1 MRRLAL
7 LLASVA
13 LIAGC
18 QSAPPP
24 YVSHYTPAAAAPPVA
39 AVGIIGDSFTSGSGM
54 GGHGPQGW
62 PAIVSKQMQDQN
74 MPIYTTVGAEGASGY
89 TRAGHG
95 GTAFPDE
102 VPKAVKP
109 LDRLV
114 VLFGSIN
121 DAPLT
126 DVLAPAVQ
134 KVFAAVKS
142 IAPGTKILVIG
153 PVWPSTE
160 PRSDVLQVRD
170 ILKAQAEVAGAAFVD
185 PIAEQ
190 WFWDRP
196 DLIGSDDTHPT
207 DAGHAYMAEKITPV
221 ITQLLKASPAP

>member
-1 MRRLAL
+1 MRRLVLVL
-7 LLASVA
+7 LVSVA

-18 QSAPPP
+18 KSAPPP
-24 YVSHYTPAAAAPPVA
+24 YVSHYTPVAAAPPVA
-39 AVGIIGDSFTSGSGM
+39 PVGIIGDSYTSGSGM

-62 PAIVSKQMQDQN
+62 PALVSKQMQDQN

-134 KVFAAVKS
+134 KVFAAVKAM
-142 IAPGTKILVIG
+142 APDTKILVIG
-153 PVWPSTE
+153 PVWPNTT

-170 ILKAQAEVAGAAFVD
+170 ILKTQAETSGAAFLD

-196 DLIGSDDTHPT
+196 DLIGKDGVHPT
-207 DAGHAYMAEKITPV
+207 DAGHVYMADKIAPV
-221 ITQLLKASPAP
+221 IAQQLKA